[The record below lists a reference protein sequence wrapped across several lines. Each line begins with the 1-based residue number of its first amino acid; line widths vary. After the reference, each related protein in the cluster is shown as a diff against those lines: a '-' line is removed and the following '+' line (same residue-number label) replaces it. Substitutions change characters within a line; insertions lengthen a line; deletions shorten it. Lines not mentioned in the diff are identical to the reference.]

1 LSARSSNGETID
13 NLRSTSIDYYSSLR
27 SIYLQNRGINTSED
41 IEKDIN
47 FFDEDFDDENIFFP
61 EVKNND

>member
-1 LSARSSNGETID
+1 
-13 NLRSTSIDYYSSLR
+13 
-27 SIYLQNRGINTSED
+27 LQNRGINTWED